1 MEQPEGF
8 SIEEKEDWVYLLQQC
23 ICGLKQAPMVWNDK
37 FNQFLLK
44 FWLTRCEADPCVY
57 HRRKEN

>member
-1 MEQPEGF
+1 
-8 SIEEKEDWVYLLQQC
+8 VYLLQQC